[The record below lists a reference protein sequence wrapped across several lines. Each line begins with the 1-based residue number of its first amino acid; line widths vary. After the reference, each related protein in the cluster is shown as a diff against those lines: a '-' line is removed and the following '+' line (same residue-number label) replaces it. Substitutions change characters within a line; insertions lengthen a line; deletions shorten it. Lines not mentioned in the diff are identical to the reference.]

1 MNEYD
6 LLTEIQAVIRKVNK
20 VWGTKIELQQ
30 KKTDLTELRL
40 VENGKTLV
48 RGDICDIDLYVGGM
62 LLLTELKGE
71 KR

>member
-6 LLTEIQAVIRKVNK
+6 LLTEIQAVTRKVNR

-71 KR
+71 K

>member
-20 VWGTKIELQQ
+20 VWGTNIELQQ

-71 KR
+71 K